1 MATEWYRCKVWSKAE
16 EEHFFAKLSRARKD
30 GRAQYLKIQAVEL
43 IEVGDS
49 RRLQAAESLLNTIL
63 TDFPDDRLEKSQTLN
78 QLGVIHRLRGDNDK
92 ALSYFK
98 KALEFEKEF
107 PNVITNARL
116 NFAETVIEED
126 RSAWYDE
133 VEESL
138 LAKIETEGLTFPFE
152 WYIMSSVLS
161 VINSSRGDAVKAK
174 YYADIAESNATAN
187 TNTLW
192 NPRKRS
198 LGLVEKRKV
207 WLDKKVRRGLRFTT
221 K

>member
-63 TDFPDDRLEKSQTLN
+63 TDFPDDRLEKSETLN

-98 KALEFEKEF
+98 MAFEFEKEF

-126 RSAWYDE
+126 RSACYDA

-138 LAKIETEGLTFPFE
+138 LAKIETEGLPFPFE

-161 VINSSRGDAVKAK
+161 VIYSSRGDAVKAR
-174 YYADIAESNATAN
+174 YYADIAEGNATAN

-192 NPRKRS
+192 NPRKKR
-198 LGLVEKRKV
+198 LGLVENRKI
-207 WLDKKVRRGLRFTT
+207 WLDKKVREGLRLAR
-221 K
+221 